1 MYLGNYLFT
10 YLPITEVPRLL
21 GQIGPKEN
29 PPNPNYNNQL
39 PTISSS

>member
-10 YLPITEVPRLL
+10 YLPSKEVIRFL

-39 PTISSS
+39 PTILS